1 MNNIIHFYYFFRS
14 VVRLYVL
21 SVALLLPLCC
31 AAQEGTAVLKMRL
44 NLGAVQ
50 SIQRNT
56 RIDSLIRI
64 ARQYSNQDR
73 TDTAKLLFKRAVI
86 LSELHYYPAGMAESQ
101 SCLGRI
107 YLFENDLE
115 QSKTYFHKAI
125 DYLKQSGERPGLLA
139 NMYNTLATAYAR
151 QGKRDSA
158 LAYYHQSLKLAETL
172 PEKDSLLLAIVYNNI
187 VGGVLNG
194 YAGYSGKKEQVMYYL
209 NLAKPIAID
218 IGTKGTSILGNI
230 YINTGLVHTQMD
242 RDTASALVSYKS
254 GINLLRKVNAK
265 ADLQLAYS
273 LVAALYVDWKSYDAA
288 KPYIDSAIA
297 VDEKGFAN
305 NLQLNEI
312 LGSYLLHKKE
322 YRQSFFYFN
331 RAMEI
336 CNASGSSNF
345 KLTLYYFRAQVYRK
359 LGQGL
364 KAYEDQKNHSDLL
377 DSLMNKQ
384 RIEAVNAMETRY
396 RTAEMDKK
404 LAQGQLLQQKKEDR
418 IKVRIIWIGATILTL
433 IFALVFIISRQRNK
447 QKLLI
452 QQQEIALL
460 SSRMQ
465 GEDLERSR
473 IARELHDGVSILL
486 SAAKM
491 NFSAM
496 GKENPE
502 LIQTESFQEVG
513 VLLNQT
519 VQEVRSISHN
529 LVPGLLMHQSLP
541 AAVQAFCELIGKGY
555 NLSVELL
562 VYGPFTNSNIE
573 WNYSVY
579 RMIQELVHNVIKHA
593 KASDVLIQ
601 MTMHDDK
608 LHLTVEDNGIGFV
621 EGKSTVLGIG
631 LQGLRQRVE
640 HMHGQFIFSS
650 TPSVGTT
657 VEIEI
662 PLTDS

>member
-1 MNNIIHFYYFFRS
+1 MNNFRRFLCFLQS
-14 VVRLYVL
+14 VATYYVL
-21 SVALLLPLCC
+21 LTALMLPVYSM
-31 AAQEGTAVLKMRL
+31 AQDAGSAFQ
-44 NLGAVQ
+44 LGLYWREHK
-50 SIQRNT
+50 SIQKNAP
-56 RIDSLIRI
+56 IDSLIAT
-64 ARQYSNQDR
+64 ARQFIEQDK
-73 TDTAKLLFKRAVI
+73 TDTAKILFKKAMS
-86 LSELHYYPAGMAESQ
+86 LSELWYYPIGLAQSQ
-101 SCLGRI
+101 DCLGRI
-107 YLFENDLE
+107 YLSENDLE
-115 QSKTYFHKAI
+115 QSKIYFHKVV
-125 DYLKQSGERPGLLA
+125 DYLVQSGDLPGKLA
-139 NMYNTLATAYAR
+139 NVYNSLGTAYAR

-158 LAYYHQSLKLAETL
+158 LAFYHRSLTLAERH
-172 PEKDSLLLAIVYNNI
+172 PIKDSLLLAIVYNNI

-209 NLAKPIAID
+209 NLAKPIAM
-218 IGTKGTSILGNI
+218 GLGAKGTSTLGNI
-230 YINTGLVHTQMD
+230 YINTGLAQSQID
-242 RDTASALVSYKS
+242 NDTVAALTSYRS
-254 GINLLRKVNAK
+254 GLDQLRKVNAK
-265 ADLQLAYS
+265 ADMQLAYA
-273 LVAALYVDWKSYDAA
+273 LIAALHVDGKSYDAA

-297 VDEKGFAN
+297 VDGKGFATS
-305 NLQLNEI
+305 LQLNEI
-312 LGSYLLHKKE
+312 LGSYLLHKRE
-322 YRQSFFYFN
+322 YGKSLFYFN
-331 RAMEI
+331 RAMDI

-345 KLTLYYFRAQVYRK
+345 KLTLYYFRAQVYSK
-359 LGQGL
+359 LGQGQR
-364 KAYEDQKNHSDLL
+364 AYEDQKNHSDLL

-384 RIEAVNAMETRY
+384 RLEAVNAMEIRF

-404 LAQGQLLQQKKEDR
+404 LVQGQLLQQQNEGR
-418 IKVRIIWIGATILTL
+418 IKVRNIWIGATLATALFAL
-433 IFALVFIISRQRNK
+433 IFIVSRNRNK

-491 NFSAM
+491 NFSAL

-502 LIQTESFQEVG
+502 LTQTEFFQEVG
-513 VLLNQT
+513 SLLNQT

-555 NLSVELL
+555 HLLVELL
-562 VYGPFTNSNIE
+562 VYGPFSNTNIE
-573 WNYSVY
+573 WNYAVY
-579 RMIQELVHNVIKHA
+579 RMIQELIHNVIKHA
-593 KASDVLIQ
+593 KATEVIVQ
-601 MTMHDDK
+601 MTMLEDK

-621 EGKSTVLGIG
+621 EGKTAVLGIG

-640 HMHGQFIFSS
+640 QMQGHFIFSS

-662 PLTDS
+662 PVTAS